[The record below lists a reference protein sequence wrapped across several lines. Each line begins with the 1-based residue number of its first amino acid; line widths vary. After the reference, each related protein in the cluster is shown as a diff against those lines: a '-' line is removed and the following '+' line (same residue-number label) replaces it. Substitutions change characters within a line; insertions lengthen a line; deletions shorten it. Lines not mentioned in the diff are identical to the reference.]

1 MPTTAFS
8 KTFNG
13 EFQVNQLENLH
24 KSNMEKLNLSP
35 DFRTFVKMDVKC
47 PCCNVEK
54 AVVVSEGYSAN
65 SKVPVKQAHFAF
77 KNNDGVDS
85 HLKFCDF
92 YTGKDKEVMVTNDC
106 LVRFRESN
114 DLVTQIIRKFIC
126 AGIENSIFSQ
136 SEILSMRQWF
146 FELKSSKSLYIEESR
161 IEIKVLREMLHNE
174 YKGKKSY
181 KFINNQDEFFNIDE
195 EVYKFLS
202 HKLPKIGL
210 PDRNKIEDNW
220 NYYLLTRKT
229 ITDKAIRISV
239 KDDKT
244 YTYDRNLLKDEYRK
258 AAHVAYKIIISNPEL
273 KNKYGRNAHTKASK
287 VNSIMA
293 YAALLLFISDWDV
306 DAAIK
311 MHHDKIASIN
321 EVKNMDLGNAIG
333 INPFVYYQEWT
344 VLKFVSEWKK
354 NFEKFDL
361 NHEFEMAK
369 KELLEYYYS
378 E

>member
-1 MPTTAFS
+1 MLI
-8 KTFNG
+8 G
-13 EFQVNQLENLH
+13 E
-24 KSNMEKLNLSP
+24 
-35 DFRTFVKMDVKC
+35 
-47 PCCNVEK
+47 
-54 AVVVSEGYSAN
+54 
-65 SKVPVKQAHFAF
+65 
-77 KNNDGVDS
+77 
-85 HLKFCDF
+85 
-92 YTGKDKEVMVTNDC
+92 
-106 LVRFRESN
+106 
-114 DLVTQIIRKFIC
+114 QIITYRR
-126 AGIENSIFSQ
+126 G
-136 SEILSMRQWF
+136 
-146 FELKSSKSLYIEESR
+146 LKSQI
-161 IEIKVLREMLHNE
+161 H
-174 YKGKKSY
+174 
-181 KFINNQDEFFNIDE
+181 
-195 EVYKFLS
+195 
-202 HKLPKIGL
+202 
-210 PDRNKIEDNW
+210 
-220 NYYLLTRKT
+220 

-333 INPFVYYQEWT
+333 INPFVHYQEWT

-378 E
+378 EQIELTRK